1 MRIYYK
7 GEQMKATEVKYSKRF
22 NLGDYQHEEFSIT
35 LGMDESHNAG
45 DALKAAKDAVHA
57 AQSGQVDVE
66 PKAESLPEKKSK
78 KPKSEIA
85 PGVKKPKSAP
95 KAEKEEEE
103 DEEDK
108 EEVEEGYAEKDENDD
123 EGEGE
128 EEDSEEVEKKPKARG
143 GKSKSASYDRSNDLH
158 KSLVGKMLTHY
169 FPEWRTKL
177 KETAIQASKKMQGQE
192 FLNATGSIIKTF
204 EDDFMKLMKKGK

>member
-1 MRIYYK
+1 
-7 GEQMKATEVKYSKRF
+7 MKATEVKYLKRF
-22 NLGDYQHEEFSIT
+22 NLGDYQHEEFGVTVAINN
-35 LGMDESHNAG
+35 DIDPV
-45 DALKAAKDAVHA
+45 DAMKLCQDWVAQ
-57 AQSGQVDVE
+57 AQSGQEMPLATQD

-108 EEVEEGYAEKDENDD
+108 EESIEEGYAEEDENDD

-128 EEDSEEVEKKPKARG
+128 EEDSKEVEKKPKARA
-143 GKSKSASYDRSNDLH
+143 GKSKSASYDRTNDLH
-158 KSLVGKMLTHY
+158 KNLVGKMLTHY
-169 FPEWRTKL
+169 NPDWRTKL
-177 KETAIQASKKMQGQE
+177 KETAILASKKMQGKE